1 MVKDVPLPDEEL
13 VSEFRGPDGVGPSSA
28 QEADRLW
35 SLFLGAFEGRIRYT
49 CRYWMNRYGRP
60 DEAED
65 RYQDVIALLCKDNY
79 RPIREFVPGRAKMST
94 WVSAVAT
101 NTCRGWF
108 RTRDRTVWAPEPKGE
123 PDAGPR
129 ELVDDDSSSAFD
141 LISDDEAGHAMV
153 RALAEC
159 STQLDD
165 KRLLVFVARLLLQL
179 AHDRKVTIT
188 EVGRLFGD
196 SPQKTKYRLDTT
208 LQLLRDCVA
217 GKLTEEGS
225 R

>member
-1 MVKDVPLPDEEL
+1 MKDVPITDEEL
-13 VSEFRGPDGVGPSSA
+13 VALFQGPEGDGPSSA
-28 QEADRLW
+28 QESEHLW
-35 SLFLGAFEGRIRYT
+35 ELFLGAFEGRIRYT

-65 RYQDVIALLCKDNY
+65 RFQDVIALLCKDNY
-79 RPIREFVPGRAKMST
+79 RPIREFEPGRAKMST
-94 WVSAVAT
+94 WVSAVAN

-108 RTRDRTVWAPEPKGE
+108 RGRDRTVWAPEPGGASDGGPAE
-123 PDAGPR
+123 PVDAAG
-129 ELVDDDSSSAFD
+129 LGALDQ
-141 LISDDEAGHAMV
+141 ISDDEAGQAMV

-179 AHDRKVTIT
+179 AHDRKVTMT

-208 LQLLRDCVA
+208 LQQLRDCVTS
-217 GKLTEEGS
+217 KLGEDGS